1 MLRVEL
7 FTVLPA
13 SPTCSM
19 YLRQLCRFAA
29 KIAGTRYMT
38 KKYRHAF
45 QYVTADTIPIHT
57 TTIRTSSAQIRRRTF
72 AFRIGEPVRRKAR
85 RNKNGDDNKPAV
97 SSREAARTL
106 PHRGLPGWT
115 NVQSSSSRSVAR
127 FA

>member
-13 SPTCSM
+13 NPTCSM

-29 KIAGTRYMT
+29 KIAGTRYIHE
-38 KKYRHAF
+38 KYRHAC

-57 TTIRTSSAQIRRRTF
+57 TAIRASSAQIRRRTF
-72 AFRIGEPVRRKAR
+72 LLRIGEPARRKGR
-85 RNKNGDDNKPAV
+85 RNKNGVNSKPAV
-97 SSREAARTL
+97 SSRKAARTL
-106 PHRGLPGWT
+106 HHRGIAGWT
-115 NVQSSSSRSVAR
+115 NGQSSSSRSVVR